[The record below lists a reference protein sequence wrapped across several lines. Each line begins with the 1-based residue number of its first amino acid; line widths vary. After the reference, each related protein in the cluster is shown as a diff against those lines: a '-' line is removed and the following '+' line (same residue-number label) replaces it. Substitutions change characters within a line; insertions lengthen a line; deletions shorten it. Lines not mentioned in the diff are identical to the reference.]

1 MTRNPVIKEKHIIND
16 GFKDDE
22 IVTLILDAIRIH
34 TKMAKIFY
42 KCCESTTIPRATP
55 IHFS

>member
-1 MTRNPVIKEKHIIND
+1 MTRNLVIKEKHIIND

-22 IVTLILDAIRIH
+22 IVTLILDATRVH

-42 KCCESTTIPRATP
+42 KCCESTTILRA
-55 IHFS
+55 ISINFS